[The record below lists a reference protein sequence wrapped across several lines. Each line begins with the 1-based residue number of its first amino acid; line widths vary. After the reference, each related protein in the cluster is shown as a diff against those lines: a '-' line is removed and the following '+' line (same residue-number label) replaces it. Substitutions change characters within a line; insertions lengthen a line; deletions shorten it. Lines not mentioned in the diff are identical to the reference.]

1 MRFVRFN
8 GVGAIGFAVQLT
20 SLAAMLGA
28 GVPYLPS
35 TALAVELSIL
45 NNFVWHER
53 WTWRDRPCV
62 GRARLWRFARFHAL
76 NGLVSLGGNL
86 LIVSTLVVNA
96 GLSPIA
102 ANVIAVL
109 ACGIL
114 NYFGADRLVFEAGD
128 RGSVIGDR
136 KLGIGDAAPGIT
148 DQEPTIRSADRSAS
162 ATNVNVAFVQPPV
175 GSVGDPAT
183 NRFS

>member
-8 GVGAIGFAVQLT
+8 GVGAIGFVVQLA
-20 SLAAMLGA
+20 SLTLLLKAR
-28 GVPYLPS
+28 VPYLVA
-35 TALAVELSIL
+35 TAMAVEASVL
-45 NNFVWHER
+45 NNFGWHER

-62 GRARLWRFARFHAL
+62 GRARLLRFARFHAL

-86 LIVSTLVVNA
+86 LIVSTLVGNA

-128 RGSVIGDR
+128 RGSEIGDR
-136 KLGIGDAAPGIT
+136 
-148 DQEPTIRSADRSAS
+148 
-162 ATNVNVAFVQPPV
+162 
-175 GSVGDPAT
+175 
-183 NRFS
+183 